1 MNFNLVGM
9 YNGLLRFNKH
19 ILNELAE
26 GLKHLPNLDGA
37 SKGDSL
43 IINEQGNPAWGSAAF
58 IPTFENAAYGIEWTK
73 DDNDIIRI
81 GNAKFHREL
90 PIQNRLKGCVYNEK
104 KISYFLNPT
113 GWAKPL
119 ENGFIPPL
127 DGSDGDVG
135 VRIPEFYM
143 CVKDT
148 GTKYQLWISDFNID
162 GTFIRVHPF
171 IIDFQ
176 RGVYFIPNK
185 VGSNKKADYNW
196 KRGNDGQ
203 DTDKATRVL
212 LLGGSAGNGSAAGS
226 GSFNSLWVRSD
237 SAAIVGFF
245 TTVKLD

>member
-1 MNFNLVGM
+1 MNFNLVEM

-26 GLKHLPNLDGA
+26 GLKHLPNLDGV

-90 PIQNRLKGCVYNEK
+90 PIQNRLKGCVYNER

-119 ENGFIPPL
+119 EI
-127 DGSDGDVG
+127 
-135 VRIPEFYM
+135 
-143 CVKDT
+143 
-148 GTKYQLWISDFNID
+148 
-162 GTFIRVHPF
+162 
-171 IIDFQ
+171 
-176 RGVYFIPNK
+176 
-185 VGSNKKADYNW
+185 
-196 KRGNDGQ
+196 RGNNGQ
-203 DTDKATRVL
+203 DTDKAVRVL
-212 LLGGSAGNGSAAGS
+212 LLGGCATDGSLAGS
-226 GSFNSLWVRSD
+226 GYFTSAWVRSA
-237 SAAIVGFF
+237 SNALVGFF

>member
-1 MNFNLVGM
+1 MNFNLVEM

-26 GLKHLPNLDGA
+26 GLKHLPNLDGV

-90 PIQNRLKGCVYNEK
+90 PIQNRLK
-104 KISYFLNPT
+104 
-113 GWAKPL
+113 
-119 ENGFIPPL
+119 
-127 DGSDGDVG
+127 
-135 VRIPEFYM
+135 
-143 CVKDT
+143 
-148 GTKYQLWISDFNID
+148 
-162 GTFIRVHPF
+162 
-171 IIDFQ
+171 
-176 RGVYFIPNK
+176 
-185 VGSNKKADYNW
+185 ADYNW

-203 DTDKATRVL
+203 DTDKVVRVL
-212 LLGGSAGNGSAAGS
+212 LLGGRAHYGSSAGS
-226 GSFNSLWVRSD
+226 GDFSSSWVRSD
-237 SAAIVGFF
+237 SDASVGFF

>member
-1 MNFNLVGM
+1 MNFNLVEM

-26 GLKHLPNLDGA
+26 GLKHLPNLDGV

-73 DDNDIIRI
+73 NDNDIIRI

-104 KISYFLNPT
+104 KISYFLNPI

-119 ENGFIPPL
+119 ENGLIPPL
-127 DGSDGDVG
+127 DGSDGA
-135 VRIPEFYM
+135 Y
-143 CVKDT
+143 
-148 GTKYQLWISDFNID
+148 
-162 GTFIRVHPF
+162 
-171 IIDFQ
+171 
-176 RGVYFIPNK
+176 
-185 VGSNKKADYNW
+185 
-196 KRGNDGQ
+196 
-203 DTDKATRVL
+203 
-212 LLGGSAGNGSAAGS
+212 NGSGAGP
-226 GSFNSLWVRSD
+226 GGFNSSWIRWD
-237 SAAIVGFF
+237 SAAYVGFF